1 MGLDSVELLCEVESY
16 FQVAIPDPLAESIA
30 TVGDLAA
37 AVTQLRGL
45 PPVGNRTAAHVRLLE
60 RVLRCLAAGAAAA
73 TAATPLTQLGLLE
86 NGHPARRQLADCLML
101 KLPLVPLTPVFSIP
115 SWLYRLLGTGHI
127 TPEAPHLSRATL
139 ADFTDW
145 LLAAHY
151 NQLLPAPTSLYEV
164 QRAVIGLT
172 ADKCGLSVSEMQLTD
187 RFTSDL
193 GID

>member
-16 FQVAIPDPLAESIA
+16 FRVAIPDPLAESIA
-30 TVGDLAA
+30 TVGELAA
-37 AVTQLRGL
+37 AVAQLRGL
-45 PPVGNRTAAHVRLLE
+45 PPVGNRTAAHARLLE
-60 RVLRCLAAGAAAA
+60 QVLRCLSAGAEAA
-73 TAATPLTQLGLLE
+73 TAATPLTRLGLLQS
-86 NGHPARRQLADCLML
+86 GHPVRRQLADCLML
-101 KLPLVPLTPVFSIP
+101 KLPLVPSPPVFSTL
-115 SWLYRLLGTGHI
+115 SWLYRLLGTAHAI
-127 TPEAPHLSRATL
+127 PEPPRWSRATL

-151 NQLLPAPTSLYEV
+151 SQLLPAPANLFEV

-172 ADKCGLSVSEMQLTD
+172 ADKCGLSVSEIQLTD

>member
-1 MGLDSVELLCEVESY
+1 MESY

-30 TVGDLAA
+30 TVGELAA

-45 PPVGNRTAAHVRLLE
+45 LPAGNRTAAHARLLDQ
-60 RVLRCLAAGAAAA
+60 VLRCLQAGFPAA

-86 NGHPARRQLADCLML
+86 SGQPVRQQLADCLSL
-101 KLPLVPLTPVFSIP
+101 KLPPVPAPPVFSTP
-115 SWLYRLLGTGHI
+115 GWLYRLLGTDYV
-127 TPEAPHLSRATL
+127 APAQPHWTRATL
-139 ADFTDW
+139 PDFIDW

-151 NQLLPAPTSLYEV
+151 RVLLPAPATLYEV

-172 ADKCGLSVSEMQLTD
+172 ADKCGLPIVEIQLTD